1 MEEFEEDQEEEF
13 LNFFRKKIKGQLLHF
28 HTAMNNV
35 VSDRR

>member
-13 LNFFRKKIKGQLLHF
+13 LNFSGKKINRQLLYF
-28 HTAMNNV
+28 HTAMNNA